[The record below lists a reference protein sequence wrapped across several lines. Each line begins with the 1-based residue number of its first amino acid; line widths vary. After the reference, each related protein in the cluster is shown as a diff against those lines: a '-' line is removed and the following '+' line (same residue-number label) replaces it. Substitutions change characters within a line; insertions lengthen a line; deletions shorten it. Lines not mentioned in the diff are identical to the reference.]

1 MNIKSALEKI
11 YSMHQFSI
19 KLGLER
25 IENLLDHIDRPQEKL
40 RCFHLA
46 GSNGKGST
54 ASFIASILMETGFKV
69 GLYTSPH
76 FVRFNERI
84 KINGVEIDDEYIAR
98 FVESMDEYI
107 DEFDP
112 TFFEV
117 TTALAFKYFAEN
129 EVDFAIIET
138 GLGGRL
144 DATNVIH
151 PLASIITS
159 ISLEHTNIL
168 GDTIEKIAVEKA
180 GIIKPKTLVLNGFMP
195 IEAENIIVSKALG
208 ESCRHIKASDFIT
221 RYEDFIN
228 VQLGNKLFKIY
239 STPLAGKHQLYNS
252 ALALKTVN
260 ELLKIDDIR
269 VITKGINNVIENT
282 GIQGRYEV
290 VCNNPKIIFDSAHN
304 PEGIESFIREFE
316 KEYKNYSER
325 SLVFGAMRDKN
336 ISEMLRLLIPYFD
349 VIYVSQVQVERA
361 APIEQIVEL
370 MQGNDKKIVP
380 LEDPSGFISKFE
392 LIKEKKCLVVLGS
405 MYLVGEIKSKI
416 IYKNA

>member
-1 MNIKSALEKI
+1 
-11 YSMHQFSI
+11 MHQFSI

-25 IENLLDHIDRPQEKL
+25 VENLLDHIDRPQEKL

-54 ASFIASILMETGFKV
+54 ASFIASFLMEAGFKV

-84 KINGVEIDDEYIAR
+84 KINGVEIDDEYIAG

-107 DEFDP
+107 DDFNP

-129 EVDFAIIET
+129 EVDFAVIET

-180 GIIKPKTLVLNGFMP
+180 GIIKPKTLVINGFMP
-195 IEAENIIVSKALG
+195 VEAENIIVSKALG
-208 ESCRHIKASDFIT
+208 ESCRHIKASDFIAKD
-221 RYEDFIN
+221 EDFIN
-228 VQLGNKLFKIY
+228 VQLGNKIFKIY

-260 ELLKIDDIR
+260 ELLGVDDIR
-269 VITKGINNVIENT
+269 VITKGINKVIENT

-290 VCNNPKIIFDSAHN
+290 INNNPKIIFDSAHN

-325 SLVFGAMRDKN
+325 VLVFGAMRDKN

-370 MQGNDKKIVP
+370 MQGNDKKIIP
-380 LEDPSGFISKFE
+380 LEDPTGFISKFE
-392 LIKEKKCLVVLGS
+392 LIKENKCLVVLGS